1 MGRIE
6 IRICG
11 LGGQGVILAGQILG
25 RAAVYDGRNA
35 VQTQSYGAE
44 ARGTTAKSEVIISD
58 TQIGF
63 PMVRKCDILVAMSQ
77 EALDKNVK
85 DLKDDGL
92 LLIDGK
98 MVKNLP
104 KINAKIYSVQAT
116 QIAEEDFKERL
127 YANMV
132 ILGALNWLTK
142 IVREESMEKAIKDTV
157 PKNSFTVNLLA
168 YKKGRELG
176 AFHLMV

>member
-11 LGGQGVILAGQILG
+11 LGGQGVVLAGQILG

-116 QIAEEDFKERL
+116 QIAEENFKERL